1 MSFFNPFKQ
10 SQENKGKSPTS
21 KKPVGKAAE
30 LPDEARSAR
39 AATVRLSDS
48 KKGGERFASV
58 LKKPR
63 VTEKASYVTE
73 DGAYTFEV
81 LPEASKQ
88 EIAKAIKEAYGVTPL
103 KVRTLPIRSKQV
115 YFRGRAR
122 GASRGGKKAVIY
134 LKKGE
139 RIEFI

>member
-1 MSFFNPFKQ
+1 MTFFNPLKRPK
-10 SQENKGKSPTS
+10 ENEKKSS
-21 KKPVGKAAE
+21 ARKKPA
-30 LPDEARSAR
+30 LDARSAHV
-39 AATVRLSDS
+39 ATVRLSDS
-48 KKGGERFASV
+48 KNGGERFASV
-58 LKKPR
+58 LKRPR

-81 LPEASKQ
+81 SPRASKP
-88 EIAKAIKEAYGVTPL
+88 EIAKAIKEAYGVVPL
-103 KVRTLPIRSKQV
+103 KVRTLTMPSKQV

-122 GASRGGKKAVIY
+122 GASRGGKKAIVY